1 MCWLFMDGND
11 STWLW
16 HPFSWVGDSVLL
28 PKRRTREN
36 EGQEGVDDII
46 AEDFLS
52 LNEDMSSH

>member
-1 MCWLFMDGND
+1 MDGND

-52 LNEDMSSH
+52 LNEDMSSHYS